1 MEGDPRFKEILST
14 FDKSPN
20 GYYFEDSFSYFEDC
34 FKDSCYVFMASGFT
48 WMFNRDYC
56 RDCGVDLVSIETEE
70 EWFFIDGEI
79 RNRYTAEWYIGLE
92 KKERNWTW
100 VSERP
105 VTISKWRAN
114 QPSNN
119 NKVAFIIR
127 ESDSSEQG
135 ISTDPAGT
143 DPKAF
148 ICEMP
153 KGKTNLRLL
162 SAQ

>member
-1 MEGDPRFKEILST
+1 MD
-14 FDKSPN
+14 
-20 GYYFEDSFSYFEDC
+20 
-34 FKDSCYVFMASGFT
+34 V
-48 WMFNRDYC
+48 FNRDYC

-79 RNRYTAEWYIGLE
+79 RNRYTAELYIGLE

-105 VTISKWRAN
+105 LTISKWRAN

-135 ISTDPAGT
+135 MSTDPAGT
-143 DPKAF
+143 DSKAF